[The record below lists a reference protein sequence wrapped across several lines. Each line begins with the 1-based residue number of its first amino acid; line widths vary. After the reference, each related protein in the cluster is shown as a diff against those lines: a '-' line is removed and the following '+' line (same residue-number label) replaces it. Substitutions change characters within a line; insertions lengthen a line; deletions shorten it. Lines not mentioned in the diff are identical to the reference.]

1 VRGSLFSRRGLLIVA
16 VSVVSLIGGALLA
29 WWQWTRYQSASGTL
43 QNLGYVLQWP
53 LFGVFPAFMFY
64 RISQADKRLREADEL
79 AEAAEAAEAAQAQ
92 VPQPRAEQP
101 ADQAAKPVNGA
112 GPTVSADEWIA
123 KRAYV
128 QKRIST
134 DAAEDDEDQAL
145 LAYNQRLAQLSA
157 SEERHAG

>member
-1 VRGSLFSRRGLLIVA
+1 LLIVA

-29 WWQWTRYQSASGTL
+29 WWQWDRYQSATGTL

-64 RISQADKRLREADEL
+64 RISQAAKRAKEADEL
-79 AEAAEAAEAAQAQ
+79 AEAAEGQVPLPRVEEPAAEQSEPEPEKAA
-92 VPQPRAEQP
+92 
-101 ADQAAKPVNGA
+101 
-112 GPTVSADEWIA
+112 PTMSADEWIA
-123 KRAYV
+123 RRAYV
-128 QKRIST
+128 QKRISS
-134 DAAEDDEDQAL
+134 DVAEDDEDQVL

>member
-79 AEAAEAAEAAQAQ
+79 AEAAEAAQAQ
-92 VPQPRAEQP
+92 VPQPRAEQAEQP
-101 ADQAAKPVNGA
+101 ANGA
-112 GPTVSADEWIA
+112 GPTMSADEWIA

-134 DAAEDDEDQAL
+134 DVAEDDEDQVL

>member
-1 VRGSLFSRRGLLIVA
+1 VRSSILSGRRLFSRRVLLIVA
-16 VSVVSLIGGALLA
+16 VSLVSVIGGALLA
-29 WWQWTRYQSASGTL
+29 WWQWDRYQSASGTL

-64 RISQADKRLREADEL
+64 RIGQAAQRAREADEL
-79 AEAAEAAEAAQAQ
+79 AETAQTQ

-101 ADQAAKPVNGA
+101 ATGPGERATAPVL
-112 GPTVSADEWIA
+112 SAEEWLA

-128 QKRIST
+128 QKRVST
-134 DAAEDDEDQAL
+134 DVAADDEDQIL

-157 SEERHAG
+157 EERHAG

>member
-1 VRGSLFSRRGLLIVA
+1 MRGGLFSSRGLLIVA

-29 WWQWTRYQSASGTL
+29 WWQWTRYQSSSGTL

-64 RISQADKRLREADEL
+64 RIGLAAKRAREADD
-79 AEAAEAAEAAQAQ
+79 AAEAAEAQAAGE

-101 ADQAAKPVNGA
+101 AEPETTATAE
-112 GPTVSADEWIA
+112 TSATSAISAQEWLA
-123 KRAYV
+123 TRAYV
-128 QKRIST
+128 QKHIST
-134 DAAEDDEDQAL
+134 QAAEEDQEL

-157 SEERHAG
+157 SEEQPHAS